1 MIIEWSALT
10 AAFLLG
16 LFSSAHCVGM
26 CGGIMGA
33 LSMAV
38 PANAKARRWVILL
51 SYNLGRVFS
60 YALMGAIV
68 GVFSRQITEAGGAIW
83 LRWLAGALLIAM
95 GLYLANWW
103 RGLTYLETGGRYLW
117 AYLQPLGKALMPVNT
132 VPKALA
138 LGGIWGWL
146 PCGLV
151 YSALAYAM
159 AQGHAFSGGLVMLA
173 FGLGTLPAVLAT
185 GFVAQQLGLL
195 LQQRQIRWSVALA
208 VILFGLWTIW
218 GGGHNGHQHQHN
230 HHQMEN
236 ETDHST
242 MDHSTMN
249 HADTDHS
256 TVDHTDTD
264 HSTMNHAEMDHM
276 SMDHSGMDHSAMHH
290 MPSKKDDSAHQRTDS
305 DHRHTTASSS
315 SAPH

>member
-33 LSMAV
+33 LTMAI
-38 PANAKARRWVILL
+38 PANAKARRWLLLL
-51 SYNLGRVFS
+51 SYNLGRICS

-68 GVFSRQITEAGGAIW
+68 GVFAQQITESGGAVW

-117 AYLQPLGKALMPVNT
+117 AYLQPLGKALMPVDT
-132 VPKALA
+132 APKALA

-159 AQGHAFSGGLVMLA
+159 AQGDAIGGGLVMLA
-173 FGLGTLPAVLAT
+173 FGLGTLPTVLAT
-185 GFVAQQLGLL
+185 GFIAQQLSGLL
-195 LQQRQIRWSVALA
+195 QRRQIRWSLALL

-218 GGGHNGHQHQHN
+218 GGGHGSHQHHN
-230 HHQMEN
+230 HQEMSEG
-236 ETDHST
+236 
-242 MDHSTMN
+242 MDHS
-249 HADTDHS
+249 
-256 TVDHTDTD
+256 
-264 HSTMNHAEMDHM
+264 EMDHSSM
-276 SMDHSGMDHSAMHH
+276 DHSDMDHSGMDHSGMDHSQMNHADMDHSQMNHADMDHSTMHH
-290 MPSKKDDSAHQRTDS
+290 SADESESVREQTDDHHHHSVTSS
-305 DHRHTTASSS
+305 DAARE
-315 SAPH
+315 

>member
-33 LSMAV
+33 LSMAI
-38 PANAKARRWVILL
+38 PANAKVRRWVILL
-51 SYNLGRVFS
+51 SYNLGRIFS

-68 GVFSRQITEAGGAIW
+68 GVFAQQITESGGAIW
-83 LRWLAGALLIAM
+83 LRWIAGLLLIAM

-117 AYLQPLGKALMPVNT
+117 TYLQPLGKALMPVDT
-132 VPKALA
+132 AAKAVA

-159 AQGHAFSGGLVMLA
+159 AQGHVLGGGLIMLA

-185 GFVAQQLGLL
+185 GFVAQQLGRL
-195 LQQRQIRWSVALA
+195 LQRRQIRWSFALV

-218 GGGHNGHQHQHN
+218 GGGHGSHQH
-230 HHQMEN
+230 HHDSHQQME
-236 ETDHST
+236 EGMDHST
-242 MDHSTMN
+242 MDHSGMDHTEMDHSQMN
-249 HADTDHS
+249 HADM
-256 TVDHTDTD
+256 DHTSNSQSSGAKDTVREQTD
-264 HSTMNHAEMDHM
+264 T
-276 SMDHSGMDHSAMHH
+276 HH
-290 MPSKKDDSAHQRTDS
+290 HNSVT
-305 DHRHTTASSS
+305 S
-315 SAPH
+315 SAAAH

>member
-1 MIIEWSALT
+1 MTIEWSALS

-33 LSMAV
+33 LSMAI
-38 PANAKARRWVILL
+38 PAKAKVRRWLILL
-51 SYNLGRVFS
+51 GYNLGRIFS
-60 YALMGAIV
+60 YALMGALV
-68 GVFSRQITEAGGAIW
+68 GLFARQITESGGSVW
-83 LRWLAGALLIAM
+83 LRWLAGLLLIAM

-117 AYLQPLGKALMPVNT
+117 AYLQPLGNALMPVDT
-132 VPKALA
+132 LPKAVA

-159 AQGHAFSGGLVMLA
+159 AQGSVLGGGLIMLA

-185 GFVAQQLGLL
+185 GFVAQQLGRL
-195 LQQRQIRWSVALA
+195 LQRPQVRWSFALA

-218 GGGHNGHQHQHN
+218 GGGHGSHGSHHHQHGQHT
-230 HHQMEN
+230 MEKG
-236 ETDHST
+236 
-242 MDHSTMN
+242 MDHSAM
-249 HADTDHS
+249 DHS
-256 TVDHTDTD
+256 NMD
-264 HSTMNHAEMDHM
+264 HSNM
-276 SMDHSGMDHSAMHH
+276 SHSGMDHSSMEHSTQH
-290 MPSKKDDSAHQRTDS
+290 NHSATSS
-305 DHRHTTASSS
+305 DATR
-315 SAPH
+315 

>member
-33 LSMAV
+33 LSMAI
-38 PANAKARRWVILL
+38 PADAKARRWVILL
-51 SYNLGRVFS
+51 SYNLGRILS
-60 YALMGAIV
+60 YTLMGAIV
-68 GVFSRQITEAGGAIW
+68 GVFARQITESGGAVW
-83 LRWLAGALLIAM
+83 LRWLAGLLLIAM

-117 AYLQPLGKALMPVNT
+117 AYLQPLGKALMPVDNPT
-132 VPKALA
+132 KAVA

-159 AQGHAFSGGLVMLA
+159 AQGDALGGSAVMLA

-185 GFVAQQLGLL
+185 GFVAQQLARL
-195 LQQRQIRWSVALA
+195 LQRRHIRWSFA
-208 VILFGLWTIW
+208 VMVMLFGIWTIW
-218 GGGHNGHQHQHN
+218 GGGHASHEHHQDSHQH
-230 HHQMEN
+230 HHDSHQPVKKSM
-236 ETDHST
+236 DHST
-242 MDHSTMN
+242 MDHSET
-249 HADTDHS
+249 
-256 TVDHTDTD
+256 
-264 HSTMNHAEMDHM
+264 
-276 SMDHSGMDHSAMHH
+276 DHSGMDHSGMEHTQMNHDDMDHSSVPQPSHGQDSVREQTDIHH
-290 MPSKKDDSAHQRTDS
+290 PHSVT
-305 DHRHTTASSS
+305 S
-315 SAPH
+315 SAAARK

>member
-33 LSMAV
+33 LSMAI
-38 PANAKARRWVILL
+38 PANAKAHRWLILL

-68 GVFSRQITEAGGAIW
+68 GVFAQQITESGGAVW
-83 LRWLAGALLIAM
+83 LRWLAGLLLIAM

-117 AYLQPLGKALMPVNT
+117 VYLQPLGKALMPVDNAA
-132 VPKALA
+132 KAIV

-159 AQGHAFSGGLVMLA
+159 AQGDAVGGGLVMLT

-185 GFVAQQLGLL
+185 GFVAQQLGRL
-195 LQQRQIRWSVALA
+195 LQRRQIRWSFAVM
-208 VILFGLWTIW
+208 VILFGFWTIW
-218 GGGHNGHQHQHN
+218 GGGHGSHQHHHDGHQE
-230 HHQMEN
+230 MEDVM
-236 ETDHST
+236 DHST
-242 MDHSTMN
+242 MDHSVM
-249 HADTDHS
+249 
-256 TVDHTDTD
+256 DHT
-264 HSTMNHAEMDHM
+264 
-276 SMDHSGMDHSAMHH
+276 GMDHSSMSQNSLGQDSVREQTDTHH
-290 MPSKKDDSAHQRTDS
+290 HHSVT
-305 DHRHTTASSS
+305 S
-315 SAPH
+315 SAAAQ